1 MCFTIKQSKEPK
13 ELEQRFKAKNKFNL
27 NIISDNINGF
37 TFPKTSVISNQNPN
51 EIQLFHWGLL
61 PSFTQDLGFIKNTL
75 NAKIETLEEKPSFK
89 NSIQNRCLIIADGF
103 YEWQWLDK
111 AGKKK
116 QKYLIE
122 LPNQDLFCFAGI
134 YNQWVNKLTGKTLN
148 TFAMLTT
155 EANPLMAEIHNSKKR
170 MPVILTP
177 QNESLWL
184 AGINKN
190 DFVKPEV
197 TLKAV
202 KINESKNYKLF

>member
-13 ELEQRFKAKNKFNL
+13 ELELRFKAKKKFNL
-27 NIISDNINGF
+27 NIINDNINGF
-37 TFPKTSVISNQNPN
+37 TFPQTSVISNQNPN

-61 PSFTQDLGFIKNTL
+61 PSFTQDMGFIKNTL

-89 NSIQNRCLIIADGF
+89 NSIQNRCLIVADGF

-134 YNQWVNKLTGKTLN
+134 YNQWVNKLTGETLN

-190 DFVKPEV
+190 DFVKPEI
-197 TLKAV
+197 TLKPV
-202 KINESKNYKLF
+202 KINESENYKLF

>member
-37 TFPKTSVISNQNPN
+37 TFPLTSVISNQNPN

-61 PSFTQDLGFIKNTL
+61 PSFTQDMGFIKNTL

-134 YNQWVNKLTGKTLN
+134 YNQWVNKLTGETLN

-202 KINESKNYKLF
+202 KINESKNYTLF

>member
-61 PSFTQDLGFIKNTL
+61 PSFTQDMGFIKNTL

-134 YNQWVNKLTGKTLN
+134 YNQWVNKLTGETLN

-202 KINESKNYKLF
+202 KINESKNYTLF

>member
-37 TFPKTSVISNQNPN
+37 IFPQTSVISNQNPN

-61 PSFTQDLGFIKNTL
+61 PSFTQDMGFIKNTL

-134 YNQWVNKLTGKTLN
+134 YNQWVNKLTGETLN

-202 KINESKNYKLF
+202 KINESKNYTLF

>member
-61 PSFTQDLGFIKNTL
+61 PSFTQDMGFIKNTL

-134 YNQWVNKLTGKTLN
+134 YNQWVNKLTGETLN

-177 QNESLWL
+177 QNENLWL
-184 AGINKN
+184 GGNNKN
-190 DFVKPEV
+190 EFIKPEI
-197 TLKAV
+197 TLNAI
-202 KINESKNYKLF
+202 KINESKNYTLF

>member
-197 TLKAV
+197 NLNSI
-202 KINESKNYKLF
+202 KINENKNYTLF

>member
-13 ELEQRFKAKNKFNL
+13 ELEQRFKAKNKINL
-27 NIISDNINGF
+27 NIINDNINGF
-37 TFPKTSVISNQNPN
+37 TFPKTPVISNHNPS

-61 PSFTQDLGFIKNTL
+61 PSFTQDMGFIKNTL

-122 LPNQDLFCFAGI
+122 LPSQDLFCFAGI
-134 YNQWVNKLTGKTLN
+134 YNQWLNKLTGETLN

-184 AGINKN
+184 AGNNKN
-190 DFVKPEV
+190 DFVKPEI

-202 KINESKNYKLF
+202 KINESKNYTLF

>member
-27 NIISDNINGF
+27 NIICDNINGF

-61 PSFTQDLGFIKNTL
+61 PSFTQDMGFIKNTL

-134 YNQWVNKLTGKTLN
+134 YNQWVNKLTGETLN

-190 DFVKPEV
+190 DFVKPEI
-197 TLKAV
+197 TLKPV
-202 KINESKNYKLF
+202 KINESENYKLF

>member
-13 ELEQRFKAKNKFNL
+13 TLERRFKAKNKFNIDIV
-27 NIISDNINGF
+27 NDNINGF
-37 TFPKTSVISNQNPN
+37 TFPQIPVISNQNPN

-61 PSFTQDLGFIKNTL
+61 PSFTQDMGFIKNTL

-122 LPNQDLFCFAGI
+122 LPSQDLFCFAGI
-134 YNQWVNKLTGKTLN
+134 YNQWVNKLTGETLN

-155 EANPLMAEIHNSKKR
+155 EANPLMSEIHNSKKR

-184 AGINKN
+184 AGNNKN
-190 DFVKPEV
+190 EFVKPEV

-202 KINESKNYKLF
+202 KINESKNYTLF

>member
-13 ELEQRFKAKNKFNL
+13 ELEQRFKAKNKINL
-27 NIISDNINGF
+27 NIINDNINGF

-134 YNQWVNKLTGKTLN
+134 YNQWVNKLTGETLN

-202 KINESKNYKLF
+202 KINESKNYTLF